1 MNRPFPIRTL
11 PSDYRWGGVQIGNSF
26 NGMDENVPGYRLTK
40 NREYD
45 GIYRDAVNI
54 TAADAVA
61 LFSDGG
67 E

>member
-1 MNRPFPIRTL
+1 
-11 PSDYRWGGVQIGNSF
+11 VQIGNSF

-45 GIYRDAVNI
+45 GIYKDAVNI

-67 E
+67 VDVL